1 MIINR
6 IQHSITGDIMQKIIA
21 AITFGMLALTSAQ
34 AAEIRVLSAGA
45 VEPGL
50 HAFAALVK
58 RELGHDLK
66 ITFNTAPQ
74 IAKRLAANEV
84 QDLLVSPPAVV
95 EQAAKEGKVIG
106 DTRVPV
112 GRVGAGVIV
121 RNGATPPNISSVES
135 LKQALLAADTLV
147 YNSASTGIYLDKL
160 FAGMGILDTL
170 KPKTARYANGA
181 MVMDHVIAGKGN
193 EIGFGAITEIK
204 LYEGKGLKLVGPL
217 PKDIQNYTSY
227 EAVLMSG
234 ATATDAARAVLR
246 LLATPAAKKT
256 FVDAGID

>member
-1 MIINR
+1 MK
-6 IQHSITGDIMQKIIA
+6 KIIA
-21 AITFGMLALTSAQ
+21 AITFGMLALTGAQ

-58 RELGHDLK
+58 RELGHELK

-160 FAGMGILDTL
+160 FAGWGILEQI
-170 KPKTARYANGA
+170 KGKTTRYADGA
-181 MVMDHVIAGKGN
+181 SVMEHVN
-193 EIGFGAITEIK
+193 QIGFGAITEIK
-204 LYEGKGLKLVGPL
+204 MYVPKGLTLVGPL
-217 PKDIQNYTSY
+217 PADVQNYTNY
-227 EAVLMSG
+227 EAVVMNG
-234 ATATDAARAVLR
+234 ATAGDAARAVLK
-246 LLATPAAKKT
+246 LLATPAGKAT
-256 FVDAGID
+256 FVSAGVE

>member
-1 MIINR
+1 
-6 IQHSITGDIMQKIIA
+6 
-21 AITFGMLALTSAQ
+21 MLGRAVVAGCLLAGGVAMSN
-34 AAEIRVLSAGA
+34 AAEIKVLSAGA
-45 VEPGL
+45 VEPGVE
-50 HAFAALVK
+50 AFVNQVK

-66 ITFNTAPQ
+66 VLFNTAPQ
-74 IAKRLAANEV
+74 IAKRLAAGESY
-84 QDLLVSPPAVV
+84 DILISPPPVV
-95 EQAAKEGKVIG
+95 SEAAKDGKVLA
-106 DTRVPV
+106 DTRVGI
-112 GRVGAGVIV
+112 GRVGAGITV
-121 RNGATPPNISSVES
+121 RASATAPDVSTVDA
-135 LKQALLAADTLV
+135 LKKAVLAADSLV
-147 YNSASTGIYLDKL
+147 YNQASTGIYLDKL